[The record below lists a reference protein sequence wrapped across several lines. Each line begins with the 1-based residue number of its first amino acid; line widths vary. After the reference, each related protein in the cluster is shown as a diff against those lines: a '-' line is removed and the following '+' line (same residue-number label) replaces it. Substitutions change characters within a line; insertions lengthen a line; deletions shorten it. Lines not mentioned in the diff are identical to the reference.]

1 MSESWVKHS
10 LTHIGILRS
19 PGDNGV
25 LSTFSCLRTDFLH
38 SLGRRG
44 ECNERAYLY
53 ITPLNPSIHIQI
65 LHTKRHAISNLPGGR
80 RSKKW
85 LTKRHKPPL
94 LPPWKTSFLSDKII
108 GKKKIAF
115 RSWTP
120 QLRII
125 FVIILYPFAKRWTSS
140 APSERHFHTEPS
152 LRGRRLKVLG
162 KGVFKLGAREKQAF
176 PYLLPASRVP
186 RVLRFAF
193 LPFPSLSNACHA
205 AYTVP
210 PGLDSLTL
218 NRIHLYLS

>member
-1 MSESWVKHS
+1 MSEYGVKHS
-10 LTHIGILRS
+10 LTHIGKFRS
-19 PGDNGV
+19 PGDNGL

-44 ECNERAYLY
+44 ECNVRAY

-65 LHTKRHAISNLPGGR
+65 LHTKRHAISNLPGER

-85 LTKRHKPPL
+85 LTKRHNPPPPA
-94 LPPWKTSFLSDKII
+94 LPPWKASLLSDKII

-125 FVIILYPFAKRWTSS
+125 FVITLYPYAKRRTS
-140 APSERHFHTEPS
+140 APSERHFHTE
-152 LRGRRLKVLG
+152 
-162 KGVFKLGAREKQAF
+162 
-176 PYLLPASRVP
+176 
-186 RVLRFAF
+186 
-193 LPFPSLSNACHA
+193 
-205 AYTVP
+205 P

>member
-80 RSKKW
+80 RSKK
-85 LTKRHKPPL
+85 
-94 LPPWKTSFLSDKII
+94 
-108 GKKKIAF
+108 
-115 RSWTP
+115 
-120 QLRII
+120 
-125 FVIILYPFAKRWTSS
+125 
-140 APSERHFHTEPS
+140 
-152 LRGRRLKVLG
+152 
-162 KGVFKLGAREKQAF
+162 
-176 PYLLPASRVP
+176 
-186 RVLRFAF
+186 
-193 LPFPSLSNACHA
+193 
-205 AYTVP
+205 
-210 PGLDSLTL
+210 
-218 NRIHLYLS
+218 

>member
-1 MSESWVKHS
+1 MSEYGVKHS
-10 LTHIGILRS
+10 LTHIGKFRS
-19 PGDNGV
+19 PGDNGL

-44 ECNERAYLY
+44 ECNVRAY

-65 LHTKRHAISNLPGGR
+65 LHTKRHAISNLPGER
-80 RSKKW
+80 RSKKR
-85 LTKRHKPPL
+85 LTKRHNPPPPAL
-94 LPPWKTSFLSDKII
+94 SPWKASLLSDKII

-125 FVIILYPFAKRWTSS
+125 FVITLYPYAKRRTS
-140 APSERHFHTEPS
+140 APSERQFHTE
-152 LRGRRLKVLG
+152 
-162 KGVFKLGAREKQAF
+162 
-176 PYLLPASRVP
+176 
-186 RVLRFAF
+186 
-193 LPFPSLSNACHA
+193 
-205 AYTVP
+205 P